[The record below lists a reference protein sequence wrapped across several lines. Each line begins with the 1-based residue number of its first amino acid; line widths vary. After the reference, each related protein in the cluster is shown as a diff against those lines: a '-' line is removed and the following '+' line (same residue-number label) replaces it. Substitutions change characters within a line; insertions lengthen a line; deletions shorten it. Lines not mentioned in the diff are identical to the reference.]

1 MAQRTSTSPQLRP
14 EVRRRRRGT
23 GEVRLNDIAK
33 LAGVA
38 PVTVSRVINTPD
50 SVAPETLQRVRDA
63 IDRTGYV
70 PNLLAG
76 GLASARSRLVAA
88 IVPTFA
94 APVFQE
100 TIEALTNTLAAAGYQ
115 ILLGQSGY
123 GDSREDALLEAII
136 GRRPDGIV
144 LTGIMRSAGM
154 RLRLLA
160 SGIPVVE
167 TWDLT
172 PTPIDMV
179 VGFSHEK
186 IGSAVA
192 DYAHAAGRRRLAVVS
207 AADDRALLRAK
218 GFADTAARHGI
229 GNTLAS
235 ELPVAVA
242 PAPGTLGGG
251 RRGLGDLLARH
262 PTLDAIF
269 CSSDMLALGVII
281 EAQARGIRVPAQI
294 AVLGYGDT
302 NFAAD
307 VLPPLT
313 TVRVDGTAIG
323 ELAARCIIERA
334 EGRPVVQRV
343 TDVGFSIIKRESA

>member
-1 MAQRTSTSPQLRP
+1 M
-14 EVRRRRRGT
+14 
-23 GEVRLNDIAK
+23 
-33 LAGVA
+33 
-38 PVTVSRVINTPD
+38 
-50 SVAPETLQRVRDA
+50 
-63 IDRTGYV
+63 
-70 PNLLAG
+70 
-76 GLASARSRLVAA
+76 AA

-192 DYAHAAGRRRLAVVS
+192 DYAHASGRRRLAVVT

-229 GNTLAS
+229 GNVLAS
-235 ELPVAVA
+235 ELPLVAA
-242 PAPGTLGGG
+242 PAP
-251 RRGLGDLLARH
+251 DH
-262 PTLDAIF
+262 AI
-269 CSSDMLALGVII
+269 
-281 EAQARGIRVPAQI
+281 ARGRAGAGRLAHIVVSKYDDHLPLYRQAETFAREGVNLEPQPCPA
-294 AVLGYGDT
+294 GRGDGGSPQS
-302 NFAAD
+302 AD
-307 VLPPLT
+307 
-313 TVRVDGTAIG
+313 
-323 ELAARCIIERA
+323 
-334 EGRPVVQRV
+334 
-343 TDVGFSIIKRESA
+343 